1 MTELNNTNA
10 DDERTNPAPDGDG
23 KTAKTPSGAGRD
35 DAAKPDLGNLDAAWA
50 AFEAEHKDEL
60 RSVAS
65 SRNAKRFEKH
75 AERREKERLI
85 DIDDLKPDAF
95 SRTGA
100 SHGPRDFTGSSWLD
114 TDRVMD
120 AYDDGGFTPPNP
132 EIGPV
137 KRSTLVCWILL
148 AVGLVGSIATM
159 FIPGI
164 GSVPFLGWLL
174 SFAFSMCTIIG
185 LGGLI
190 GKLLTRRR
198 QTGDRG
204 GYFDDGARV

>member
-1 MTELNNTNA
+1 MTDLNNTNA
-10 DDERTNPAPDGDG
+10 GDERTNPSSDDGSAD
-23 KTAKTPSGAGRD
+23 
-35 DAAKPDLGNLDAAWA
+35 KPDLGNLDAAWA
-50 AFEAEHKDEL
+50 AFEAEHRDDL
-60 RSVAS
+60 DAVAS

-75 AERREKERLI
+75 AERREKEHLL
-85 DIDDLKPDAF
+85 DIGDLTPDAF

-114 TDRVMD
+114 TDQVMD

-132 EIGPV
+132 TIGPV
-137 KRSTLVCWILL
+137 RRSTLVCWILFV
-148 AVGLVGSIATM
+148 VGLVGSAATM
-159 FIPGI
+159 FIPGLA
-164 GSVPFLGWLL
+164 SVPFLGWLL
-174 SFAFSMCTIIG
+174 DFLFGICTVVG

-190 GKLLTRRR
+190 SKLLGRKR

>member
-1 MTELNNTNA
+1 MTDLNNTNA
-10 DDERTNPAPDGDG
+10 GDERTNPTPNGDG
-23 KTAKTPSGAGRD
+23 RGSEGAGD
-35 DAAKPDLGNLDAAWA
+35 PTTKPDLGNLDAAWS

-60 RSVAS
+60 KSVAS

-75 AERREKERLI
+75 AERREKEQLI
-85 DIDDLKPDAF
+85 NIDDLAPDAF

-114 TDRVMD
+114 TDAVMD
-120 AYDDGGFTPPNP
+120 AYDDGGFTPPDP

-148 AVGLVGSIATM
+148 AVGLVGSVATM
-159 FIPGI
+159 FIPGLDTL
-164 GSVPFLGWLL
+164 PFLNWLADIL
-174 SFAFSMCTIIG
+174 FGMCTVIG
-185 LGGLI
+185 LVGLI
-190 GKLLTRRR
+190 SKLLNRRQ